1 MFIDVVIV
9 FLLILFNLFERLQ
22 CASINLIRYH
32 ANLYRCG
39 EIIIDEDLIR
49 PLYFYFS
56 SMKDDE
62 YRNRYNLYSILHSL
76 ARIETACR
84 TAYLTSKEEMKRPSI
99 TLYFVLF
106 NQQITTQIAGAHI
119 DSIVDYEIDEQLS
132 STQFNT
138 ISNGTGFN
146 KNSTAKKPLFIQG
159 EKLIEDD
166 VIELNV
172 GGQRITTSRS
182 TLTAVPKSKLALIFM
197 KNNTNAHKS
206 RDNQGVIF
214 FDYNPDQFNYLLDQL
229 RAIKRKSQISV
240 YDILIEAPKIATRLN
255 FSLMLSDLGLG
266 PEQFLS
272 PRTGAHLNLDI
283 NSLVGWQECY
293 RSTYH
298 IPFDV
303 MEFSRNCKSTRFL
316 VACTPTDNK
325 ATLTLAGVGYSK
337 TILRE
342 CSQKNY
348 CATEI
353 KNGTGFYYVDDQA
366 WGFEGR
372 TEDSGSSYNG
382 HYSMHH
388 GVTQTTVNLNP
399 CDTSD
404 QNSKY
409 RLCWSLRSSINRGGG
424 DRCGDTKNLHSASNW
439 QRIIYQAV

>member
-1 MFIDVVIV
+1 M
-9 FLLILFNLFERLQ
+9 
-22 CASINLIRYH
+22 
-32 ANLYRCG
+32 
-39 EIIIDEDLIR
+39 
-49 PLYFYFS
+49 
-56 SMKDDE
+56 
-62 YRNRYNLYSILHSL
+62 
-76 ARIETACR
+76 
-84 TAYLTSKEEMKRPSI
+84 
-99 TLYFVLF
+99 
-106 NQQITTQIAGAHI
+106 TTQLNNISNSTDVNEYSTVIDTKTEESESI
-119 DSIVDYEIDEQLS
+119 DSKIEK
-132 STQFNT
+132 F
-138 ISNGTGFN
+138 
-146 KNSTAKKPLFIQG
+146 KPV
-159 EKLIEDD
+159 EDD

-229 RAIKRKSQISV
+229 RAIKRKPQIAV
-240 YDILIEAPKIATRLN
+240 YDILIEAPKIDTRLN

-382 HYSMHH
+382 HYSIHH

-439 QRIIYQAV
+439 QRIIYQAI